1 MRNLGLPDMICERLR
16 EQKLRHLSA
25 FIANAAFRYLWSKF
39 ADSPNRPDDIDLIP
53 PYKIKTNKSMGK

>member
-1 MRNLGLPDMICERLR
+1 MICERLR